1 MIELRT
7 KEIYRFLGYRNITPT
22 PEIDERIRLCVE
34 KMQAAAS
41 PRCFYRKF
49 SISQTSPDITH
60 IAGLTIKS
68 KNLYRNLQGC
78 EEAYM
83 FAATVGLGIDQLIK
97 RSEVT
102 SIMDAA
108 IYQAAGAEMVEAFA
122 DSEMN
127 KLRAQEAEKGF
138 RLRPRYSPGYGDLP
152 LALQTDFARI
162 LDMQKW
168 CGISLTDTLLMVP
181 SKSITAFIGCVK
193 AESTEKSSPDSPLT
207 IPVGAMDNDDTYLAD
222 IVNPLEATGLSAKES
237 TGSKKICRNT
247 LPETS
252 CTQCSMASE
261 CMYRHPNFNHSEG
274 DNKCVKT
281 YWNV

>member
-22 PEIDERIRLCVE
+22 PEIDERIRLCVK
-34 KMQAAAS
+34 KMQAAAA

-49 SISQTSPDITH
+49 SISQEAPDITH
-60 IAGLTIKS
+60 IAGLTIRS
-68 KNLYRNLQGC
+68 KNLYKNLHDC
-78 EEAYM
+78 DEAYM

-122 DSEMN
+122 DSETE
-127 KLRAQEAEKGF
+127 KLRALEAEKGC

-193 AESTEKSSPDSPLT
+193 VESDKKTSPDSSKT
-207 IPVGAMDNDDTYLAD
+207 IPAGSSENDDAYLTD
-222 IVNPLEATGLSAKES
+222 VVNPLEATGLSAKES
-237 TGSKKICRNT
+237 TGSEKICRNT

-252 CTQCSMASE
+252 CTQCSMASD
-261 CMYRHPNFNHSEG
+261 CIYRH
-274 DNKCVKT
+274 C
-281 YWNV
+281 

>member
-34 KMQAAAS
+34 KMQSAAS

-49 SISQTSPDITH
+49 SISQEAPDITH
-60 IAGLTIKS
+60 IAGLTIRS
-68 KNLYRNLQGC
+68 RNLYKNLQGC
-78 EEAYM
+78 DEAYM

-97 RSEVT
+97 RSELT

-122 DSEMN
+122 DSETE
-127 KLRAQEAEKGF
+127 KIRALEEEKGF
-138 RLRPRYSPGYGDLP
+138 RLRPRNSPGYGDLP
-152 LALQTDFARI
+152 LQLQTDFARI

-168 CGISLTDTLLMVP
+168 CGITLTDTLLRVP

-193 AESTEKSSPDSPLT
+193 AESDENHPK
-207 IPVGAMDNDDTYLAD
+207 NDKDYLAG
-222 IVNPLEATGLSAKES
+222 IINPIEATGLSAKDA
-237 TGSKKICRNT
+237 TGSEKICRDA

-252 CTQCSMASE
+252 CNHCSMASD
-261 CMYRHPNFNHSEG
+261 CTYRYCP
-274 DNKCVKT
+274 
-281 YWNV
+281 

>member
-34 KMQAAAS
+34 KMQSAAS

-49 SISQTSPDITH
+49 SISQEAPDITH
-60 IAGLTIKS
+60 IAGLTIRS
-68 KNLYRNLQGC
+68 RNLYKNLQGC
-78 EEAYM
+78 DEAYM

-97 RSEVT
+97 RSELT

-122 DSEMN
+122 DSETE
-127 KLRAQEAEKGF
+127 KLRALEAEKGC

-193 AESTEKSSPDSPLT
+193 AEATIATVFSAARESSTE
-207 IPVGAMDNDDTYLAD
+207 NDEAYLAD
-222 IVNPLEATGLSAKES
+222 VVNPLEATGLSAKES
-237 TGSKKICRNT
+237 TGSEKICHST

-252 CTQCSMASE
+252 CTNCSMASD
-261 CMYRHPNFNHSEG
+261 CMYRHS
-274 DNKCVKT
+274 
-281 YWNV
+281 